1 MILWTSQTVW
11 SETPPVAGP
20 AQVAAVG
27 PLAEYVRAP
36 DASYAWSVRR
46 RGDLGTGRY
55 AELIL
60 TSQTWR
66 DQTWRHQLFLYKPAK
81 VKDATRALLLVGG
94 GAWNDEFAQ
103 PAAADAS
110 LPREAGLL
118 ATAADALGVPV
129 VLVLQVPHQPI
140 FGELYEDAAIS
151 HTFREFVRSGDD
163 TWPLLLPMVKSAV
176 RAMDCAAQF
185 ARDEWQIEPR
195 KFTVTGASKRGWT
208 TWLTAAVDP
217 RVECLAPMV
226 IDMLNLRSHLRL
238 QLDSWGGYSDEIHDY
253 TDLGIHKLVET
264 PAGDKLLAI
273 VDPYSY
279 RKQIT
284 QPKLLLF
291 GTNDRYWPLES
302 LNQYW
307 PELAGE
313 KFICYVPN
321 NGHGLK
327 DLGRVLGG
335 ISALH
340 RHAAGD
346 LVLPKL
352 IWEHTDHAEGAE
364 LVLRSDRAPTE
375 VLAWQTTSVSRD
387 FREGVWKAES
397 VVSDDGVFRYRLPT
411 PKAGCG
417 AFFCEAKFTDPALT
431 LPYYLSTTIKV
442 VGTAAKPKPR

>member
-1 MILWTSQTVW
+1 MILWTTQTAWSQ
-11 SETPPVAGP
+11 SPPIVGP
-20 AQVAAVG
+20 AQVATVG
-27 PLAEYVRAP
+27 PLAAYVRAP
-36 DASYAWSVRR
+36 DAAYAWSVRR

-60 TSQTWR
+60 TSQSWR
-66 DQTWRHQLFLYKPAK
+66 DQTWRHQLFLYKPAT
-81 VKDATRALLLVGG
+81 VKDATRALLLIGG
-94 GAWNDEFAQ
+94 GAWNDDFAG

-118 ATAADALGVPV
+118 AAAADALGVPV
-129 VLVLQVPHQPI
+129 VLALQVPHQPI

-176 RAMDCAAQF
+176 RAMDAAAEF
-185 ARDEWQIEPR
+185 ARDEWKLEPK

-307 PELAGE
+307 PELTGD
-313 KFICYVPN
+313 KYICYVPN

-352 IWEHTDHAEGAE
+352 AWEHTDHADGAE

-375 VLAWQTTSVSRD
+375 VLAWRTTSVNRD

-397 VVSDDGVFRYRLPT
+397 VDGNDGVFRYKLPT

-431 LPYYLSTTIKV
+431 LPYYLSTTMKV
-442 VGTAAKPKPR
+442 VGASAKPKPR

>member
-1 MILWTSQTVW
+1 MILWTSQTAW
-11 SETPPVAGP
+11 SETPPITGP

-66 DQTWRHQLFLYKPAK
+66 DQTWRHQLFFYKPAK
-81 VKDATRALLLVGG
+81 VKDASRALLLVGG

-103 PAAADAS
+103 PAAADAA

-185 ARDEWQIEPR
+185 ARDEWKIEPK

-264 PAGDKLLAI
+264 PAGDKLLEI

-313 KFICYVPN
+313 KYICYVPN

-352 IWEHTDHAEGAE
+352 VWEHADHTDGAE
-364 LVLRSDRAPTE
+364 LVLRCDRAPTE

-387 FREGVWKAES
+387 FREGIWKAES
-397 VVSDDGVFRYRLPT
+397 VASDDGAFRYRLPT

-442 VGTAAKPKPR
+442 VGIAAKPKPR

>member
-46 RGDLGTGRY
+46 RGDLGSGRY

-163 TWPLLLPMVKSAV
+163 TWPLLLPMVKSAG

-340 RHAAGD
+340 RHAAGE

-352 IWEHTDHAEGAE
+352 LWEHTDHAEGAE

>member
-1 MILWTSQTVW
+1 MILWTSQTAW
-11 SETPPVAGP
+11 SETPPIVGP
-20 AQVAAVG
+20 AQAATVG

-36 DASYAWSVRR
+36 DASSAWSVRR
-46 RGDLGTGRY
+46 RGDLGSGRY

-60 TSQTWR
+60 TSQTWHE
-66 DQTWRHQLFLYKPAK
+66 QTWRHQLFLYKPAQ
-81 VKDATRALLLVGG
+81 VKDATRALLLIGG
-94 GAWNDEFAQ
+94 GAWNEEFAQ
-103 PAAADAS
+103 PAAADDA

-129 VLVLQVPHQPI
+129 VLILQVPHQPI

-176 RAMDCAAQF
+176 RAMDCAAEF
-185 ARDEWQIEPR
+185 ARDEWKIEPN

-238 QLDSWGGYSDEIHDY
+238 QLDSWGGYSDEMHDY

-279 RKQIT
+279 RRQIT

-313 KFICYVPN
+313 KYICYVPN

-346 LVLPKL
+346 LALPKL
-352 IWEHTDHAEGAE
+352 AWDHADHADGAE
-364 LVLRSDRAPTE
+364 LVLRSDRVPAE
-375 VLAWQTTSVSRD
+375 VLAWHTTSVNRD

-397 VVSDDGVFRYRLPT
+397 VASDDGVFRYRLPT

-417 AFFCEAKFTDPALT
+417 AFFCEAKFTDPSLT
-431 LPYYLSTTIKV
+431 LPYYLSTTMKV
-442 VGTAAKPKPR
+442 VGTPAKPKPR